1 MISKSRNIFLGIIV
15 FLAILIPPAL
25 ATGPFLPDLF
35 ISLIGIIYIYLNIK
49 NINLTNLYQNKFISF
64 FLSFYFFIIVSTI
77 FSYEPLVSMENSL
90 FYFRFLFFS
99 LAIFFILQ
107 NYDNFIKYLIIS
119 FSITFIVIY
128 FDSILQLTL
137 GNNLTGYPIDE
148 HGGINSFFGT
158 NADGI
163 LGSYIVRLTPIFCA
177 LLSYQFYNDRGIR
190 ILILLIIVGSCVISL
205 LSQERTAFAFS
216 LIVFFSYVYLTN
228 AFSLKIKL
236 FISLTLLILI
246 FLVLLLNEDIYTR
259 YIVSVKDQFFNNNQ
273 FYIFSSLHQAHYDS
287 AIKMFLDKP
296 ILGIGPKMFRYY
308 CDFETYYVLNSCSTH
323 PHNSYIQLM
332 AETGIIPFLFLLII
346 FIFFLKIYI
355 KQFLSIFKNK
365 NAYYS
370 THFILMLSSVFISLF
385 PLAPTGSFF
394 NNWLNVIY
402 YFPVGFLIF
411 FIKTQKYKNKT

>member
-1 MISKSRNIFLGIIV
+1 MISKYRNIFLGLIV
-15 FLAILIPPAL
+15 FFAILIPPAL

-35 ISLIGIIYIYLNIK
+35 ISLIGIIYIYLNHK
-49 NINLTNLYQNKFISF
+49 NLNLTNLYQNKFISF
-64 FLSFYFFIIVSTI
+64 FLVFYFFIIISTI
-77 FSYEPLVSMENSL
+77 FSYEPLVSIENSL

-128 FDSILQLTL
+128 IDSFLQLTL

-158 NADGI
+158 NGDGI

-177 LLSYQFYNDRGIR
+177 LLSYQFYDNRNVK
-190 ILILLIIVGSCVISL
+190 ILILILIAGSCVISL

-216 LIVFFSYVYLTN
+216 LIIFFSYVYLTN
-228 AFSLKIKL
+228 AFNLKIKL
-236 FISLTLLILI
+236 FISITLLILI
-246 FLVLLLNEDIYTR
+246 FLVLLLNENIYTR

-273 FYIFSSLHQAHYDS
+273 FYIFSSLHQAHYES

-296 ILGIGPKMFRYY
+296 VLGIGPKMFRYY
-308 CDFETYYVLNSCSTH
+308 CDFEIYFVLNSCSTH
-323 PHNSYIQLM
+323 PHNSYIQLL
-332 AETGIIPFLFLLII
+332 AETGIIPFLILLIT
-346 FIFFLKIYI
+346 FIFFLKIYF

-370 THFILMLSSVFISLF
+370 THFILMLSSVFISLW

-411 FIKTQKYKNKT
+411 FIKTQQYKNKI

>member
-1 MISKSRNIFLGIIV
+1 
-15 FLAILIPPAL
+15 
-25 ATGPFLPDLF
+25 
-35 ISLIGIIYIYLNIK
+35 
-49 NINLTNLYQNKFISF
+49 
-64 FLSFYFFIIVSTI
+64 
-77 FSYEPLVSMENSL
+77 
-90 FYFRFLFFS
+90 
-99 LAIFFILQ
+99 
-107 NYDNFIKYLIIS
+107 
-119 FSITFIVIY
+119 
-128 FDSILQLTL
+128 
-137 GNNLTGYPIDE
+137 
-148 HGGINSFFGT
+148 
-158 NADGI
+158 
-163 LGSYIVRLTPIFCA
+163 
-177 LLSYQFYNDRGIR
+177 
-190 ILILLIIVGSCVISL
+190 
-205 LSQERTAFAFS
+205 
-216 LIVFFSYVYLTN
+216 
-228 AFSLKIKL
+228 
-236 FISLTLLILI
+236 
-246 FLVLLLNEDIYTR
+246 
-259 YIVSVKDQFFNNNQ
+259 
-273 FYIFSSLHQAHYDS
+273 
-287 AIKMFLDKP
+287 MFLDKP